1 MAAEEDITLSIKID
15 AAASASTVKELRT
28 SLKDLKN
35 ELDKVPAGSEGF
47 KKLTK
52 SINDTEGKLGDL
64 NDSFNTLTGSG
75 VERTTKS
82 FNLLKEGFTTFD
94 GGKIKAAFSGIG
106 AAMKAIPI
114 FLIVEGIRYLIENFN
129 ELTEGSGLVA
139 TILKS
144 VAKIVEE
151 VKGAF
156 NDLTDA
162 IGATNTA
169 MDKWA
174 ENIKKG
180 VGEGKDILDGFNSSM
195 DNSIKLAKANGE
207 STIKY
212 EKAKQDAIIVT
223 NKLIVEQYIA
233 LVEAGH
239 KLTEEERKQITTS
252 LQLIKTANVEKQVID
267 INHKKQLNDDYQKH
281 LDEKK
286 KLDDKAFQDY
296 KTAAEKQDSEIKQ
309 RALDLRAWMKEQ
321 AAEDRKALETKT
333 EEVKYFDD
341 DATTTIIG
349 NYDKQVTAN
358 KKAEEEKRANMQKT
372 LDGTKQAL
380 QATQALTDMAFAHQ
394 LKMAKGN
401 AAKETE
407 IRKKQFQ
414 VNKAFGIVNAVVDGV
429 GAVQKALNN
438 PYPLNIVLA
447 VLSGVLAAA
456 NVAKI
461 ASTKFEPDSGGSASA
476 DTGSLSAPAPVV
488 PSPNN
493 STTKIKDDGTV
504 GSDDK
509 RINQAPVVKAV
520 VVETDITS
528 SQKNVNTIEESAKF
542 G

>member
-1 MAAEEDITLSIKID
+1 MAAEEDITLNIKID

-174 ENIKKG
+174 ENVKKG

-207 STIKY
+207 ATIKY

-223 NKLIVEQYIA
+223 NKLIVQQYIA

-252 LQLIKTANVEKQVID
+252 LQLIKTANVEKQVLD
-267 INHKKQLNDDYQKH
+267 INHKKELEDKQKTH
-281 LDEKK
+281 LDNLRKLKK
-286 KLDDKAFQDY
+286 DADAQTLKD
-296 KTAAEKQDSEIKQ
+296 AAEFKALQDQFRKEDEAAEIKAEQ
-309 RALDLRAWMKEQ
+309 DKEARIAASMEKSLYNSNYLKEQ
-321 AAEDRKALETKT
+321 AIKNDED
-333 EEVKYFDD
+333 EV
-341 DATTTIIG
+341 A
-349 NYDKQVTAN
+349 AH
-358 KKAEEEKRANMQKT
+358 KKGQEEKRANMQKT

-380 QATQALTDMAFAHQ
+380 QMTQALTDMAFAHQ

-407 IRKKQFQ
+407 IRRKQFN
-414 VNKAFGIVNAVVDGV
+414 VNKAFGIANSIIDGV
-429 GAVQKALNN
+429 GAIQKALNN
-438 PYPLNIVLA
+438 PFPLNIILA
-447 VLSGVLAAA
+447 VLTGVLATA
-456 NVAKI
+456 NTIKI
-461 ASTKFEPDSGGSASA
+461 ASAKFDDGGGASAAA
-476 DTGSLSAPAPVV
+476 DTGNLSAPAPVV